1 MKLWE
6 LVSVCR
12 GKHREALI
20 SALSS
25 GPWSSERNDVER
37 FDELVESQDRERL
50 DRMVPEAL
58 VEAVVAQ
65 LDYQFSV
72 VDSTLRL
79 ASADSRDILS
89 AAEVGK
95 RYGYSII
102 EEVLERGSATIPSAP
117 EGEDSNSQE

>member
-12 GKHREALI
+12 GRHREALI

-25 GPWSSERNDVER
+25 GPWSSERDDVER

-58 VEAVVAQ
+58 VEAVVAR

-72 VDSTLRL
+72 VDSTLRI
-79 ASADSRDILS
+79 ASADSREILS

-102 EEVLERGSATIPSAP
+102 EEVLERGSATIATAL
-117 EGEDSNSQE
+117 EGEDSNSRE

>member
-12 GKHREALI
+12 GRHREALI

-25 GPWSSERNDVER
+25 GPWSSERDDVER

-58 VEAVVAQ
+58 VEAVVAR

-72 VDSTLRL
+72 VDSTLRI

-89 AAEVGK
+89 APEVGK

-102 EEVLERGSATIPSAP
+102 EEVLERGSATIASAL